1 MKNIIEFPDREVID
15 EEALVWLVRLDG
27 DKPLSKKEEQEFEEW
42 LARSPAHR
50 EALKSLN
57 VFWAHCNVLG
67 KLVEPKS
74 VMDLCKNRILS
85 SLGSLTN
92 FKAPITAM
100 LVVLSVVF
108 TYWFNY
114 QDITSS
120 NGLYSTAVGQ
130 QEEIILTDGSR
141 VQLNTNSQIQV
152 SYSDE
157 FRDIRL
163 LQGEVHFEV
172 SKDKQKPFRVYAGN
186 GRVQAV
192 GTAFNVYLNKGD
204 VDVLVT
210 EGSVELA
217 SISPVSINVSQSNMN
232 NDLSYDDFNKVP
244 PTIGRKAKVMANSK
258 ENNISAVNGLGVVVA
273 GEGVTMKKVDIVSS
287 SDINDLSIKKPL
299 VKLVPMEANDKK
311 RKQLAWR
318 KGLLIFS
325 GESLEEVIEEISRYI
340 PVSIEIVNPELRSIQ
355 IGGQI
360 KVGDTD
366 SMFKAL
372 EANFGLKIKHL
383 NYNHVQVVSAPEE
396 F

>member
-1 MKNIIEFPDREVID
+1 MKNIIEFPDREIID
-15 EEALVWLVRLDG
+15 EEALVWLVRLDS
-27 DKPLSKKEEQEFEEW
+27 DKPLSEQEELALEEW
-42 LARSPAHR
+42 LARSPVHR

-57 VFWAHCNVLG
+57 AFWTHCNVLG
-67 KLVEPKS
+67 KLAKPKS
-74 VMDLCKNRILS
+74 ITQLCRNRLLS
-85 SLGSLTN
+85 YIEHSIRY
-92 FKAPITAM
+92 KAQIMAM
-100 LVVLSVVF
+100 IVVLSVVF
-108 TYWFNY
+108 SYWFSY
-114 QDITSS
+114 QNITNS

-130 QEEIILTDGSR
+130 QEMIMLADGSR

-152 SYSDE
+152 NYSDE

-172 SKDKQKPFRVYAGN
+172 AKDKQKPFRVYAGN

-192 GTAFNVYLNKGD
+192 GTAFNVYINKGD

-217 SISPVSINVSQSNMN
+217 SILPISLNLSQSNKQ
-232 NDLSYDDFNKVP
+232 NDLSYDDLNQAP
-244 PTIGRKAKVMANSK
+244 PTIGRPAKRMSDSNRDNA
-258 ENNISAVNGLGVVVA
+258 SAVNGLGVVTA
-273 GEGVTMKKVDIVSS
+273 GEGVTMKKLDTVSS
-287 SDINDLSIKKPL
+287 SDVNDLSNKKPL
-299 VKLVPMEANDKK
+299 IKLVPIGENDKK

-340 PVSIEIVNPELRSIQ
+340 PVSIEIVNPELRHIQ

-372 EANFGLKIKHL
+372 EANLGLKIKHL